1 MKKLKKL
8 IRKTWYRLLDKQEP
22 ARSYSSRKKFK
33 ARYPNYGIGEGTY
46 GLPHVH
52 DWGEGTSLTIGA
64 YCSISSDV
72 HIFLGGN
79 HRMNW
84 VSTFPFP
91 KYFPELNHL
100 VKSFGVIKG
109 DVIIGNDVWLGRNCT
124 VLSGITIGDGAVIA
138 ASAVVTR
145 DVPPYAIVAGNPAKI
160 VRWRFDEATRRS
172 LLDTAWW
179 SWPAD
184 EIRQIANLLCKEDFS
199 EFFAYAKKRSLNRN

>member
-1 MKKLKKL
+1 MKSLKKKL
-8 IRKTWYRLLDKQEP
+8 RKIWYQLLDKPQP
-22 ARSYSSRKKFK
+22 PRSYSSRKKFK
-33 ARYPNYGIGEGTY
+33 KRYPHYEIGEGTY

-52 DWGEGTSLTIGA
+52 DWNEGTTLRIGA

-91 KYFPELNHL
+91 KYFPELSHL
-100 VKSFGVIKG
+100 VDSFGVIKG
-109 DVIIGNDVWLGRNCT
+109 DVVIGSDVWLGRNCT
-124 VLSGITIGDGAVIA
+124 ILSGITVGTGAVVA

-145 DVPPYAIVAGNPAKI
+145 DVPPYAVVAGNPARV
-160 VRWRFDEATRRS
+160 VRWRFDEETIRL

-179 SWPAD
+179 SWPPD
-184 EIRQIANLLCKEDFS
+184 EIRQIAGLLCKEDLN
-199 EFFAYAKKRSLNRN
+199 EFLAYAQARPAS